1 MSRADWT
8 PAGRDPSRSFLGLM
22 GALRDIER
30 NVLVKH
36 REKYHPLVWLERAE
50 ACGLI
55 TKEQAAAC
63 REAAGTWMIH
73 LLRAE
78 VVR

>member
-1 MSRADWT
+1 MNVDDAFD
-8 PAGRDPSRSFLGLM
+8 GLM
-22 GALRDIER
+22 GALRVIER
-30 NVLVKH
+30 AVLVKH

-63 REAAGTWMIH
+63 REAAAPLIARLQALEG
-73 LLRAE
+73 
-78 VVR
+78 VR